1 MPTNFSLRFWSL
13 PLLMHWER
21 CLFFMEFLE
30 SIERLQ
36 KLKIQEMKNSCKALM
51 LGVLSII
58 AVGCKKE
65 EKSPSYHKGDLTILA
80 DESFK
85 SVTEALAEGYMI
97 NYPDTRIKVVTKKE
111 DLGFMDLLND
121 KARIAVMSRDL
132 TPEEKKAYEEQVDLK
147 FLPAKFAADAV
158 IFVVPKDSPKESI
171 SMDEI
176 RNGLESDDKS
186 FIFDGTNS
194 SNLNFVAQ
202 KLKKQPKNLKFS
214 IIPGNQNIIEEL
226 GKYPGKIGVIGLNT
240 FSRPYD
246 KTSQRLREMVK
257 VLPVQDKG
265 KLYTADSDGM
275 REMKYPF
282 TRVLYFLTNE
292 GNFNIANGFIR
303 YSCTQLGQMI
313 VEKEGLQPYN
323 LYKREVQM
331 R

>member
-1 MPTNFSLRFWSL
+1 
-13 PLLMHWER
+13 
-21 CLFFMEFLE
+21 
-30 SIERLQ
+30 
-36 KLKIQEMKNSCKALM
+36 MKNSLKITLLSLM
-51 LGVLSII
+51 SIA
-58 AVGCKKE
+58 AVSCKKE
-65 EKSPSYHKGDLTILA
+65 DKSPSYHKGEMTILT

-85 SVTEALAEGYMI
+85 SVTEALADGYMI
-97 NYPDTRIKVVTKKE
+97 NYPETHIKIVTKKE
-111 DLGFMDLLND
+111 DLGFLDLLHD

-132 TPEEKKAYEEQVDLK
+132 TPEEIKTYEEQVDLK

-158 IFVVPKDSPKESI
+158 LFIVPKDSPKESI
-171 SMDEI
+171 SMEEI
-176 RNGLESDDKS
+176 KNGLESDDKN

-202 KLKKQPKNLKFS
+202 KFKKQPKDLKFS

-226 GKYPGKIGVIGLNT
+226 GKYPNKIGVIGLNT

-246 KTSQRLREMVK
+246 KNSEKLREMVK

-265 KLYTADSDGM
+265 KLYTADNTGL
-275 REMKYPF
+275 REMEYPF
-282 TRVLYFLTNE
+282 TRILYFLTNE

-313 VEKEGLQPYN
+313 VQKEGLQPYN
-323 LYKREVQM
+323 IYKREVQM

>member
-1 MPTNFSLRFWSL
+1 
-13 PLLMHWER
+13 
-21 CLFFMEFLE
+21 MECLE
-30 SIERLQ
+30 SIEQ
-36 KLKIQEMKNSCKALM
+36 FQELKIQEMRNSLKIAL
-51 LGVLSII
+51 LSVMSI
-58 AVGCKKE
+58 AAVSCKKE
-65 EKSPSYHKGDLTILA
+65 DQSPSYHKGDLTILT

-97 NYPDTRIKVVTKKE
+97 NYPETHIKIETKKE
-111 DLGFMDLLND
+111 DLGFLDLLND

-158 IFVVPKDSPKESI
+158 VFVVPKDSPKQSI

-176 RNGLESDDKS
+176 RSGLESDAKN

-202 KLKKQPKNLKFS
+202 KLKKQPKDLKFS

-226 GKYPGKIGVIGLNT
+226 GKHTDKIGVIGLNT

-246 KTSQRLREMVK
+246 KTSEKLRGMVK
-257 VLPVQDKG
+257 VLPVENNG
-265 KLYTADSDGM
+265 KLYAVDNASL
-275 REMKYPF
+275 REMTYPF

-323 LYKREVQM
+323 IYKREVQM